1 MKKIYTIITVASL
14 AFLSASLTGCKTDA
28 LDTDQY
34 SAKQVRLVSY
44 GPNPVMRGGTVT
56 FIGSNLDKI
65 VEVQVPGVDAIT
77 EIEVVKSG
85 LQSEIRAILPA
96 EGPEVGK
103 LTLKASDGTTLTTST
118 ELTYS
123 EPIVFEKFEV
133 LSTPSYPGDVV
144 TLKGDYMNLVKSA
157 EFAGGEKAEV
167 TVKDR
172 HEATVIIPSTAVT
185 GKIILSDEGEIANL
199 IYSEADLTIGDPTVS
214 SVKADVWKPGKNAV
228 IAGKY
233 LNMIKELHLEG
244 DVIVDVEDFTVAEDN
259 KTLTFAIPSAVKSGD
274 VVAVSYA
281 DKEFKAGQAA
291 MVEPSE
297 LAVEPAEVQTGGTL
311 VISGKD
317 LDVVTSLTFPNADA
331 ITNFTFADDKI
342 SVTVPLKARGG
353 DIVLGMANGESVSVA
368 YTLIAPT
375 VTEVAPLALMAGDT
389 ITVKG
394 TGLQFVES
402 ATLGGKSVEIEANED
417 GTELGLATVN
427 TSVSG
432 KVVLTLYNGETLE
445 PADEI
450 TLSYDALIIVNEMPS
465 AEHIGATV
473 TLKGENFMLIENIY
487 IGEAKVTGYTS
498 RSDTELSFVMPYN
511 KIGTYSVYFD
521 LLSGERETCPQS
533 IEVLLELNYITAW
546 EGSLPITWNDGG
558 RVIVPASKFNGIKA
572 GTKIRLY
579 YTYDDDVWCQ
589 AQINYGDWSGLE
601 FSEIGSSTLV
611 PACSWKGKGK
621 IDWCTE
627 VTLTADILANIESK
641 KGDCEDVKAAG
652 IIIQG
657 SDITFTKIEIVQEIS
672 QEVTIWTGS
681 AYTGANYENNLEL
694 GTEDDWLNA
703 DIEVGNTVKIYF
715 TAESDTDWQIQLFD
729 GHWSGMNMLFPDQ
742 DAKNQ
747 FNATNS
753 PTAISDGY
761 ITFKVTE
768 EIYSAFT
775 SKANWGFAIICQGK
789 GITFTEITL
798 L

>member
-1 MKKIYTIITVASL
+1 MKKLYTIITVASL

-133 LSTPSYPGDVV
+133 SSTPSYPGDVV

-172 HEATVIIPSTAVT
+172 HEATVVIPSTAVT
-185 GKIILSDEGEIANL
+185 GKIVLSDEGEIANL

-233 LNMIKELHLEG
+233 LDMIKELHLEG
-244 DVIVDVEDFTVAEDN
+244 DVVVDVEDFTVAEDN

-317 LDVVTSLTFPNADA
+317 LDVVTSITFPNADA
-331 ITNFTFADDKI
+331 ITDFTFADSKI

-368 YTLIAPT
+368 YALIAPT

-402 ATLGGKSVEIEANED
+402 ATLGGKPVEIEANED
-417 GTELGLATVN
+417 GTALGLATVN

-533 IEVLLELNYITAW
+533 IEVLLEQSITTIWTGEFNAGSW
-546 EGSLPITWNDGG
+546 EGNQGLAWGGFDWNT
-558 RVIVPASKFNGIKA
+558 VKA
-572 GTKIRLY
+572 GQTLRFTLEQDASASWWQLALRHGQTWGELPEKVFVEMTKGQTVVDVVLSQTNLDDIIANGGLVITGCS
-579 YTYDDDVWCQ
+579 YTLSKVE
-589 AQINYGDWSGLE
+589 L
-601 FSEIGSSTLV
+601 IG
-611 PACSWKGKGK
+611 
-621 IDWCTE
+621 
-627 VTLTADILANIESK
+627 
-641 KGDCEDVKAAG
+641 
-652 IIIQG
+652 
-657 SDITFTKIEIVQEIS
+657 EIS

-681 AYTGANYENNLEL
+681 AYSGANYENNLEL
-694 GTEDDWLNA
+694 GTEDDWKNA
-703 DIEVGNTVKIYF
+703 GIEVGNTVKIYF
-715 TAESDTDWQIQLFD
+715 SAESDTDWQIQLFD

-775 SKANWGFAIICQGK
+775 SKQGWGFAIICQGK

>member
-1 MKKIYTIITVASL
+1 MKKLYTIITVASL

-133 LSTPSYPGDVV
+133 SSTPSYPGDVV

-172 HEATVIIPSTAVT
+172 HEATVVIPSTAVT
-185 GKIILSDEGEIANL
+185 GKIVLSDEGEIANL

-233 LNMIKELHLEG
+233 LDMIKELHLEG
-244 DVIVDVEDFTVAEDN
+244 DVVVDVEDFTVAEDN

-317 LDVVTSLTFPNADA
+317 LDVVTSITFPNADA
-331 ITNFTFADDKI
+331 ITDFTLADSKI

-368 YTLIAPT
+368 YALIAPT

-402 ATLGGKSVEIEANED
+402 ATLGGKPVEIEANED
-417 GTELGLATVN
+417 GTALGLATVN

-521 LLSGERETCPQS
+521 LLSGDRETCPQS
-533 IEVLLELNYITAW
+533 IEVLLEQSITTIWTGEFNAGSW
-546 EGSLPITWNDGG
+546 EGNQNLAWGGFDWNT
-558 RVIVPASKFNGIKA
+558 VKA
-572 GTKIRLY
+572 GQTLRFTLEQDASASWWQLALRHGQTWGELPEKVFVEMTKGQTVVDVVLSQTNLDDIIANGGLVITGCS
-579 YTYDDDVWCQ
+579 YTLSKVE
-589 AQINYGDWSGLE
+589 L
-601 FSEIGSSTLV
+601 IG
-611 PACSWKGKGK
+611 
-621 IDWCTE
+621 
-627 VTLTADILANIESK
+627 
-641 KGDCEDVKAAG
+641 
-652 IIIQG
+652 
-657 SDITFTKIEIVQEIS
+657 EIS

-681 AYTGANYENNLEL
+681 AYSGANYENNLEL
-694 GTEDDWLNA
+694 GTEDDWKNA
-703 DIEVGNTVKIYF
+703 GIEVGNTVKIYF
-715 TAESDTDWQIQLFD
+715 SAESDTDWQIQLFD

-775 SKANWGFAIICQGK
+775 SKQGWGFAIICQGK